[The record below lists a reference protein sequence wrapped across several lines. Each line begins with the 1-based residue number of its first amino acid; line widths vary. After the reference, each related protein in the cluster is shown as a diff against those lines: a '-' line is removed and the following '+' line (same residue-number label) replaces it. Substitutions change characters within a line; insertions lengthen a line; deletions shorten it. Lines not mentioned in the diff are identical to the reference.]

1 MIKYNYL
8 FLYLLLLTMDKR
20 NNFIDLKEV
29 ENKLLSFFN
38 DSLNSHFSLNFFS
51 YIFITA
57 LNIDINDNNNNT
69 FGLQKYYKMDKL
81 NKLDSILKDLDFIR
95 SDFLTQETIF
105 ENKIKIHE
113 TDLINNIEINNK
125 FYLINPQDVSKINSL
140 IISSETWQNIEPT
153 QFPNIV
159 KYSKCKKY
167 LYKKNNI
174 SVVFKSY
181 NYNQQKID
189 KNELYNCDIVIK
201 KMPFTN
207 LNYQD
212 IKEII
217 NLIKILFI

>member
-1 MIKYNYL
+1 
-8 FLYLLLLTMDKR
+8 MDKK

-29 ENKLLSFFN
+29 ENKLLYIFN
-38 DSLNSHFSLNFFS
+38 DSLNSRISLNSFS

-57 LNIDINDNNNNT
+57 LNIDINIDNNT
-69 FGLQKYYKMDKL
+69 FGLQKYYKLSKL
-81 NKLDSILKDLDFIR
+81 NKLDNTLKDLEFTR
-95 SDFLTQETIF
+95 SDFLTQETVF

-140 IISSETWQNIEPT
+140 IISTETWNNIEPT

-181 NYNQQKID
+181 NYNQQKTD
-189 KNELYNCDIVIK
+189 NKNELYNCDIIIK
-201 KMPFTN
+201 KIPYVKV
-207 LNYQD
+207 NYQD